1 MELLLA
7 LIVFSPLAGSV
18 GVWILGELAP
28 NRIREFTLGVVSL
41 TFLLTVPIVL
51 NPSHEAQLSW
61 TWVDRPE
68 IRFALGIDGLS
79 VWLVGLTSLLTFSC
93 VLVSWES
100 IRQYS
105 LAFFSLLLVLESAML
120 GTFMAKDILLFY
132 IFFEFTLIPLLLL
145 IGIWGGSDRRL
156 AARKF
161 FIYTLSGS
169 ILTFLGLIY
178 LVLANSEY
186 GSGEL
191 TFSIPKITEHLQL
204 PPLNESSVQIWVFLA
219 LFMGFAIKVP
229 LFPFHTWLPLAH
241 VQAPTAGS
249 VLLAGVLLKI
259 GTYGFIRFSI
269 PLLPDASRY
278 FMPAI
283 MVLSIIA
290 IIYGALV
297 ALAQNDIKRL
307 VAYSSV
313 SHMGFCMLGI
323 FTLNRVGISGG
334 ILQMI
339 SHGLATGALF
349 ALVGMVYDRYHTRQ
363 IEDFRGLAHRMPV
376 MSFFFVLMAL
386 SSLGLPGLAG
396 FAGEIMILMGAFQ
409 NHPLYAAFAAI
420 GIVLGAWYSLW
431 LVERILF
438 GPLQEPIQP
447 SSGTDSSSV
456 TDMTPREIAAISP
469 LAILIIWIGITPQM
483 FLQPIHSEI
492 DRLVD
497 SSDQMATAVTAMPSS
512 ATQTKH
518 SDFKTRPKGSGLA
531 VTTQPQPHSARRSS
545 WEKKP

>member
-7 LIVFSPLAGSV
+7 LIVLSPLAGSV

-28 NRIREFTLGVVSL
+28 NRIREFTLGVVAL
-41 TFLLTVPIVL
+41 TFLLTVPVVL
-51 NPSHEAQLSW
+51 NPSDESQLSW
-61 TWVDRPE
+61 TWVEHPE

-79 VWLVGLTSLLTFSC
+79 VWLVGLTSLLTLSC

-105 LAFFSLLLVLESAML
+105 RAFFSLLLVLESAML
-120 GTFMAKDILLFY
+120 GTFMAKDVLLFY

-145 IGIWGGSDRRL
+145 IGIWGGSERKL

-169 ILTFLGLIY
+169 VLTFLGLIY

-191 TFSIPKITEHLQL
+191 TFSIPKIIEHLQL
-204 PPLNESSVQIWVFLA
+204 PSLDESSVQIWVFLA

-249 VLLAGVLLKI
+249 ILLAGVLLKI

-269 PLLPDASRY
+269 PLLPDATRY

-290 IIYGALV
+290 IVYGALV

-363 IEDFRGLAHRMPV
+363 IEDFSGLAHRMPV

-396 FAGEIMILMGAFQ
+396 FVGEIMILMGAFQ
-409 NHPLYAAFAAI
+409 NHPFYAACAAI
-420 GIVLGAWYSLW
+420 GIVLGAWYTLW

-438 GPLQEPIQP
+438 GPLHEPIQS
-447 SSGTDSSSV
+447 SSGTDSSPAI
-456 TDMTPREIAAISP
+456 TDMTPREIAAIGP
-469 LAILIIWIGITPQM
+469 LAILIIWIGIAPQM

-497 SSDQMATAVTAMPSS
+497 YPDQMVTATTSISSS

-518 SDFKTRPKGSGLA
+518 SDFNTRSRDSNPA
-531 VTTQPQPHSARRSS
+531 VITQPHSARRSS